1 MRDDA
6 YPDRSTAY
14 VVFTSLCDD
23 KRSERLLRQEVNTVV
38 PAKPEFMHWSDRP
51 ITWTREDHPAV
62 MPSPGGYSLVLNPTI
77 VARHTCKFS
86 RVLIDGGSS
95 INILYRD
102 TMTKLGLKAED
113 LEPTR
118 TIFHSIV
125 PGLSCSPIGRVRLDV
140 LFGDSG
146 HFRREPIWFEVVDL
160 SSAYHA
166 LLGRPALAK
175 FMPVPH
181 YAYLKM
187 KMPGPKGLI
196 TVAGDYRKSLECV
209 RDGSKLAESLVIAE
223 ERRQLDRIVALAGEA
238 SAASI
243 PTPDPADEAAFKP
256 SKETKKVKL
265 NPEDPSCS
273 KYVVVGARLD
283 SK

>member
-1 MRDDA
+1 M
-6 YPDRSTAY
+6 
-14 VVFTSLCDD
+14 
-23 KRSERLLRQEVNTVV
+23 NTII
-38 PAKPEFMHWSDRP
+38 PTKTDFMHWSDRP

-62 MPSPGGYSLVLNPTI
+62 MPSPGGYALVLNPTI
-77 VARHTCKFS
+77 VARRTCKFS

-118 TIFHSIV
+118 TIFHGIV

-140 LFGDSG
+140 LFGDSS

-175 FMPVPH
+175 FMAVPH

-187 KMPGPKGLI
+187 KMSGPKGLI
-196 TVAGDYRKSLECV
+196 TVTGDYRKSLECA
-209 RDGSKLAESLVIAE
+209 RDGAKLAELLVIAE
-223 ERRQLDRIVALAGEA
+223 ERR
-238 SAASI
+238 
-243 PTPDPADEAAFKP
+243 
-256 SKETKKVKL
+256 
-265 NPEDPSCS
+265 
-273 KYVVVGARLD
+273 
-283 SK
+283 